1 MKFLKSLVFK
11 RVSFLWI
18 IFITGGFSL
27 TAQAQSTP
35 AFDELK
41 SYFENGY
48 MFEAE
53 FTHLYKDDF
62 TGSEQLTEGR
72 IWIGKNHYK
81 IEGDNQ
87 QMVVDGEIS
96 RVYDRTKNRVIIS
109 EYIEEEDDFA
119 PSRMLQ
125 GVDET
130 FTVTETDLEDGHA
143 EIKMVSDDPFSIF
156 TEVTITVDSNRNPL
170 TIEAV
175 DQVDNKL
182 TTTFS
187 SGVFVEE
194 TEEPFELDVPDDADI
209 VDLRYE
215 S

>member
-1 MKFLKSLVFK
+1 MKFLKNLAFKQLLLILFLILTAGYSL
-11 RVSFLWI
+11 S
-18 IFITGGFSL
+18 
-27 TAQAQSTP
+27 AQAQSTP

-41 SYFENGY
+41 AFFEEGY
-48 MFEAE
+48 VFEAE
-53 FTHLYKDDF
+53 FTHLYRDDF

-96 RVYDRTKNRVIIS
+96 RVYDGLKNRVIIS

-125 GVDET
+125 GVDDT
-130 FTVTETDLEDGHA
+130 FTVSETELNNGNT
-143 EIKMVSDDPFSIF
+143 EILLISDDPFSVF
-156 TEVTITVDSNRNPL
+156 KEVKITVNSERNPL
-170 TIEAV
+170 KIEAV
-175 DQVDNKL
+175 DQVENEL

-194 TEEPFELDVPDDADI
+194 SPEQFELDIPDDADI
-209 VDLRYE
+209 VDLRHE